1 MWLWRILHFDPIS
14 DFSTQ
19 LSEHRAAQIRYI
31 LTMLVSPVSTKPRG
45 RPRGRRCP
53 GIPVTACKLPHAMA
67 YSFGPRL
74 SLPSTAYRCA
84 FRFFP
89 STDPTC
95 SDTQTA
101 AWEHAFQIAHWLLT
115 AMLKPSEGS
124 TGKRRD
130 GTAVVW
136 NNRSNTP
143 TSVTQIPTSIGP
155 KELPSEK

>member
-1 MWLWRILHFDPIS
+1 MGLFLLHIELKIKFQASQIINFNSTIKKVPSPGKLGWVRSGVGFRYVLHPLVELSSRI
-14 DFSTQ
+14 
-19 LSEHRAAQIRYI
+19 
-31 LTMLVSPVSTKPRG
+31 
-45 RPRGRRCP
+45 
-53 GIPVTACKLPHAMA
+53 
-67 YSFGPRL
+67 
-74 SLPSTAYRCA
+74 
-84 FRFFP
+84 
-89 STDPTC
+89 PTLC

-143 TSVTQIPTSIGP
+143 TSVKQIPTSIGP
-155 KELPSEK
+155 KELPSE